1 MSKMTPYKRAV
12 AVTGTYE
19 SGGETKKRYT
29 TVGTLFKYEDG
40 NLSLKI
46 ESVPVGGEW
55 SGFVSFFDLD
65 DKKKPEAKT
74 GARSSNPN
82 PDLNDDIPF

>member
-19 SGGETKKRYT
+19 SGGETKKRYAQ
-29 TVGTLFKYEDG
+29 VGTLFKYEDG

-46 ESVPVGGEW
+46 ESIPVGGEW
-55 SGFVSFFDLD
+55 NGFVSFFDLD
-65 DKKKPEAKT
+65 DKKPAKDH
-74 GARSSNPN
+74 GSGSSVRR
-82 PDLNDDIPF
+82 PDLDDSIPF